1 MKRRGRA
8 NYGWALHR
16 YSGGSA
22 SVNGIIAYGSYVPY
36 HRLDRTAISGSLG
49 SGGGHGQRAVAS
61 YDEDT
66 TSMGVEAAR
75 NALRSTEVEPEGLTF
90 STSLPGYLDKTN
102 ATTIHAALAMPRNTW
117 AVDALGS
124 TRSATGALLNACSHD
139 FASLAVMS
147 DIRTGLPGSVEE
159 SAGGDASAAFLCG
172 SDVAGPVIAELV
184 AVGTATGEFLDRWRI
199 PGDTQSKVW
208 EERFGE
214 QAYLDLVSQAVP
226 AALDMAGVAASDL
239 DKVVLTGLQARAV
252 RSSVRAVGLSP
263 DTVVD
268 HLSAS
273 VGNSGAAHPGLLLA
287 SALDG
292 AEPGQTIAV
301 IILADG
307 CDAVIFRTTDAI
319 AGYSPTVTVAA
330 QVEAGQS
337 GLSYANF
344 LTWRGYLDREPPRRP
359 DPERPAAP
367 PSFRAEGWKYGF
379 IGSKDRSS
387 GAVHLPPTRV
397 SMDGGAVDDMESI
410 RMADIP
416 ATIAT
421 FTIDYLAYSLSP
433 PTVGAVIDFDGGG
446 RFMCS
451 MTDVDPDSV
460 KIGDRVE
467 MTFRRLF
474 TADGVHN
481 YFWKARPIR

>member
-1 MKRRGRA
+1 
-8 NYGWALHR
+8 
-16 YSGGSA
+16 
-22 SVNGIIAYGSYVPY
+22 
-36 HRLDRTAISGSLG
+36 
-49 SGGGHGQRAVAS
+49 
-61 YDEDT
+61 
-66 TSMGVEAAR
+66 
-75 NALRSTEVEPEGLTF
+75 
-90 STSLPGYLDKTN
+90 
-102 ATTIHAALAMPRNTW
+102 
-117 AVDALGS
+117 
-124 TRSATGALLNACSHD
+124 
-139 FASLAVMS
+139 
-147 DIRTGLPGSVEE
+147 
-159 SAGGDASAAFLCG
+159 
-172 SDVAGPVIAELV
+172 
-184 AVGTATGEFLDRWRI
+184 
-199 PGDTQSKVW
+199 
-208 EERFGE
+208 
-214 QAYLDLVSQAVP
+214 
-226 AALDMAGVAASDL
+226 
-239 DKVVLTGLQARAV
+239 
-252 RSSVRAVGLSP
+252 
-263 DTVVD
+263 VD